1 MINNYLKEAVKL
13 PIFVYDYET
22 DGPLLGGPC
31 SSLDDGLCGFMNDAQ
46 IAPCINCPYDI
57 EDLVPE
63 LLLYI
68 IF

>member
-31 SSLDDGLCGFMNDAQ
+31 SSLDDGLCGFMNDTQ

-63 LLLYI
+63 LLLGI